1 MKVIKRD
8 GRIKCFDFARI
19 ETAVKRSFNE
29 VYPEGDNELFSYI
42 LESLKI
48 VFDYPDGRDE
58 ISVEE
63 IQDLVVDT
71 LYQVDDAVANAYQN
85 FRNERTKARNRDAE
99 LLKSVKSLVN
109 RTNKELMVE
118 NANKQATI
126 VSTQRDL
133 IAGEVSKT
141 IARMELPTHI
151 VEAHD
156 SAAIHIHDMDYWLQP
171 ITNCELVNLDD
182 MFQNGTVI
190 NKKKIRKPKSL
201 RTAMTLATQIAA
213 QVASNTYGGQ
223 TISLSHLAPFVRA
236 SKKKI
241 EKKLTEWIVRMG
253 NPYIPKETF
262 DSIVMDEL
270 KTEIK
275 DSVQTFNYQIST
287 LMTTNGQAPFISVA
301 MYLDEKPEYKK
312 ETAMLIEEFLIQR
325 MAGIENEHGVIATQT
340 FPKLLYF
347 LDEEN
352 ITEDSEY
359 WYLTELA
366 AKCCAR
372 RMSPDLV
379 SVKKMKEI
387 HGYAFPP
394 MGCRAFLSMFFKD
407 GKPVFYGRGN
417 LGVCTLNLPYYAL
430 LAGGDTNKFFD
441 ILDEYLE
448 MARQVGELRYEKL
461 RGVKADVAPIL
472 WQHGAIARLNPDDDI
487 LKAVDERGFTVTIG
501 YSGIYETVKVLTG
514 LSHTT
519 KEGFELAEKIMATL
533 KNACEKFKANQPHLR
548 FALYGTPQE
557 STTGKFSKGLQKRFG
572 DIPDITDK
580 GWITNSYHVDIREPI
595 DAFTKLKLE
604 GVLQNY
610 TTGGAIS
617 YIETY
622 NMIKNP
628 RALLDL
634 FQYMYDNI
642 IYSEINF
649 EADVCG
655 ECGYEGVMDN
665 DPTNLE
671 WVCPQCGCRD
681 QRKLSVVRRTCGYL
695 GETLWSEGRT
705 LDILNRV
712 KHI

>member
-8 GRIKCFDFARI
+8 GRIKDFDFARI

-48 VFDYPDGRDE
+48 TFDYSDAHDE

-71 LYQVDDAVANAYQN
+71 LYQVDDAVAIAYQN

-141 IARMELPTHI
+141 IARMELPAHI

-190 NKKKIRKPKSL
+190 NKKKIRTPKSL

-223 TISLSHLAPFVRA
+223 TITLSHLAPFVRA

-253 NPYIPKETF
+253 YHYIPKETF
-262 DSIVMDEL
+262 DSMVMEEL

-275 DSVQTFNYQIST
+275 DSVQTFNYQVST

-325 MAGIENEHGVIATQT
+325 MAGIENEHGVITTQT

-407 GKPVFYGRGN
+407 GKPIFYGRGN

-430 LAGGDTNKFFD
+430 LADGDTNKFFD

-610 TTGGAIS
+610 TTGGAVS

-671 WVCPQCGCRD
+671 WVCPQCGCRE

>member
-8 GRIKCFDFARI
+8 GRIKDFDFARI

-48 VFDYPDGRDE
+48 TFDYSDAHDE

-71 LYQVDDAVANAYQN
+71 LYQVDDTVAIAYQN

-141 IARMELPTHI
+141 IARMELPAHI

-190 NKKKIRKPKSL
+190 NKKKIRTPKSL

-223 TISLSHLAPFVRA
+223 TITLSHLAPFVRA

-253 NPYIPKETF
+253 YHYIPKETF
-262 DSIVMDEL
+262 DSMVMEEL

-275 DSVQTFNYQIST
+275 DSVQTFNYQVST

-407 GKPVFYGRGN
+407 GKPIFYGRGN

-430 LAGGDTNKFFD
+430 LADGDTNKFFD

-595 DAFTKLKLE
+595 DAFAKLKLE

-610 TTGGAIS
+610 STGGAVS